1 MSSWQPISLKSYR
14 GVRAVTGERIR
25 KLERPKLIRVTDYIA
40 ANLDQPINLRTLA
53 GVVSQSPFH
62 FAKSFRAT
70 TGVPPYTFVTDRR
83 MDAAMTLLRTTRLP
97 IRKVAARTGFSSL
110 SHFSR
115 SLSWRLG
122 TEPAGVPCR
131 SARLDHNKL
140 RRLSSAAPIA
150 ENRHLPAWPRPIKF
164 FP

>member
-1 MSSWQPISLKSYR
+1 MSSWQPISLNPYR
-14 GVRAVTGERIR
+14 GVRTVTGERIR

-53 GVVSQSPFH
+53 GVVGQSPFH

-97 IRKVAARTGFSSL
+97 IRKVAERTGFSS
-110 SHFSR
+110 SVIFSFTFVAPGDRTRR
-115 SLSWRLG
+115 SS
-122 TEPAGVPCR
+122 VPI
-131 SARLDHNKL
+131 SATRPQQ
-140 RRLSSAAPIA
+140 AATS
-150 ENRHLPAWPRPIKF
+150 E
-164 FP
+164 